1 MKKSKI
7 IWVSTVFLIAVWLSS
22 CTISRASTLPD
33 ISAAYSITIVDNW
46 GGLALAAPINSR
58 YVLENPAHR
67 EENAP
72 FQGLAMFSVGGYFGD
87 TIRETTQI
95 SVPYNVIRT
104 FLRKLSEASPESEE
118 YEPFT
123 GWTDDYPEIS
133 IRVLYG
139 NTETLESYT
148 TSQGKE
154 HVPWRVTYNGKSY
167 VVNSGIPMQA
177 LEMLSDYLAQD
188 VLNKL
193 IEQVR

>member
-7 IWVSTVFLIAVWLSS
+7 IWVSTVFLIAVLLSS
-22 CTISRASTLPD
+22 CTISRASKIPD
-33 ISAAYSITIVDNW
+33 ISTAYLITIVDNW
-46 GGLALAAPINSR
+46 GGLALAAPINSN
-58 YVLENPAHR
+58 YVLENPAHQVGS
-67 EENAP
+67 AP

-104 FLRKLSEASPESEE
+104 FLRKLSEASPESGE

-139 NTETLESYT
+139 NTETLEFYT

-154 HVPWRVTYNGKSY
+154 HVPWRVTYNGKSH

-177 LEMLSDYLAQD
+177 LEMLNDYLAQD

>member
-7 IWVSTVFLIAVWLSS
+7 IWISTVFLIAVWLSS
-22 CTISRASTLPD
+22 CTINKASTIPD

-46 GGLALAAPINSR
+46 GSLALAAPINSR
-58 YVLENPAHR
+58 YVLEKPIH
-67 EENAP
+67 EVENVP

-95 SVPYNVIRT
+95 SVPHNVIQA
-104 FLRKLSEASPESEE
+104 FLRKLSKVSPESRV
-118 YEPFT
+118 YEPFI
-123 GWTDDYPEIS
+123 GWSDDYPEIS

-139 NTETLESYT
+139 NAETLEFYT

-154 HVPWRVTYNGKSY
+154 HIPWKVTYNSNSY

-177 LEMLSDYLAQD
+177 LEMLNDYLAQD